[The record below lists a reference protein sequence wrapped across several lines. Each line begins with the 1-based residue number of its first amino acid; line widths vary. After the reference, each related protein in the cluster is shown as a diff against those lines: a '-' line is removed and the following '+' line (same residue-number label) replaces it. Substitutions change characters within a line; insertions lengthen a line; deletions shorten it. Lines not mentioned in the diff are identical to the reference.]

1 MRQHRDELIK
11 QCHRLSDENDSY
23 AEKHIELEEKYS
35 NLQMEYDSW
44 EHKKVEARDAYQAL
58 VDENTK
64 QQLDIIKHIERLQ
77 GIQNTIQL

>member
-23 AEKHIELEEKYS
+23 ADKHIELEEKRS
-35 NLQMEYDSW
+35 NLQMECDSW
-44 EHKKVEARDAYQAL
+44 EHKKAEARDTYRIL

-64 QQLDIIKHIERLQ
+64 QQTDIIKYTERLQ
-77 GIQNTIQL
+77 GI